1 MKQRPLLAI
10 TCVAA
15 LALVGCASTGN
26 EALRYESE
34 AAITAKIVEG
44 KTTKT
49 EIRKMYGSPLK
60 TTFTDGGLEMA
71 TYEFSNVSSDFINYV
86 PVVNLLGSSASGT
99 KKELIVLFDRANVV
113 MRFSMSESKVNQNTG
128 LFNN

>member
-1 MKQRPLLAI
+1 MKQALVFVA
-10 TCVAA
+10 TCAAA
-15 LALVGCASTGN
+15 LTLIGCASTGN
-26 EALRYESE
+26 EALRHESE
-34 AAITAKIVEG
+34 AGITAKIVEG
-44 KTTKT
+44 KTTKA

-71 TYEFSNVSSDFINYV
+71 TYEFSKVSSDFINYV

-113 MRFSMSESKVNQNTG
+113 LRFSMSESAVKQKTG

>member
-1 MKQRPLLAI
+1 MKKAI
-10 TCVAA
+10 VFVATCAAA
-15 LALVGCASTGN
+15 LTLVGCASTGN

-99 KKELIVLFDRANVV
+99 KKELIVLFDRSHVV
-113 MRFSMSESKVNQNTG
+113 MRFSMSESAVKQKTG